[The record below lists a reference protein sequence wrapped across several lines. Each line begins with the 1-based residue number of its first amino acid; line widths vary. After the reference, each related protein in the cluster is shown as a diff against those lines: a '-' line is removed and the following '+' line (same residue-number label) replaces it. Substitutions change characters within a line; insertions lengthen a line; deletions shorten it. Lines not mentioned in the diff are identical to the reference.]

1 MRGARRTVNK
11 MKDEDID
18 YITYDKEEV
27 SEEQIESFVE
37 LLHRYLNEFISKA
50 PLRRDVVY
58 CFEEGRAVAAYHR
71 DELVG
76 AVVGVHTPFFDKF
89 HIAHIAVEEGYRD
102 LGIGKELTRKMVP
115 KGAQASVHLNVDNP
129 DIVDFYKN
137 LGFTVTHER
146 LISGLSD
153 DSSKKPSD

>member
-1 MRGARRTVNK
+1 
-11 MKDEDID
+11 MKEDLGKKD
-18 YITYDKEEV
+18 
-27 SEEQIESFVE
+27 QIEYKLFKEHEIDSSTLEGYVD
-37 LLHRYLNEFISKA
+37 LLYQYLQRFISREALK
-50 PLRRDVVY
+50 RDVRY
-58 CFEEGRAVAAYHR
+58 CFDNGRV
-71 DELVG
+71 VG
-76 AVVGVHTPFFDKF
+76 AYKDRELIGAAVGVHTPFFDKF
-89 HIAHIAVEEGYRD
+89 HIAHIAVEEGYRGK
-102 LGIGKELTRKMVP
+102 GIGKELTRKMVP